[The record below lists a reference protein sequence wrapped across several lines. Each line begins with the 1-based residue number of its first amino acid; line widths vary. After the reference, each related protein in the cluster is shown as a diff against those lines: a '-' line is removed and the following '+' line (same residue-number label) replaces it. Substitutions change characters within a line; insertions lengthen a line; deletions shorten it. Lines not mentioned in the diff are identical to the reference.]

1 MNEPNHSQ
9 ELAQNGAENYPDTL
23 RITVGSVDSMFDA
36 AIAQLGNDGEAD
48 EAVRSFDSVADVR
61 QLLTDRRIELMRS
74 IMTAGPDSI
83 SDLADRLGRN
93 YSDVHGDVQVLA
105 DHHIVYF
112 DTDGRTKRPV
122 IPYDRVRVDIEVV
135 GDSSAE
141 RAHA

>member
-1 MNEPNHSQ
+1 MNEPNHTP
-9 ELAQNGAENYPDTL
+9 ELAENGAENYPETL
-23 RITVGSVDSMFDA
+23 RITVGSVDSMFDT
-36 AIAQLGNDGEAD
+36 AIAQLGGDGEAD
-48 EAVRSFDSVADVR
+48 VAVRSFDTVADVR
-61 QLLTDRRIELMRS
+61 KLLTDRRVELMRS

-135 GDSSAE
+135 GDSRTE
-141 RAHA
+141 RAPV